1 MKQEETKYNL
11 AEDLHTKAT
20 LVKARAKIWGA
31 TKDSPELTQAVASDV
46 KGNADWFQ
54 VRKNLIDLTPI
65 KEMRKLDRQ
74 RKNEMSYHTCV
85 WDSEWRLLPNENRK
99 RYNEIWNDFKGDFD
113 SLRDNLIK
121 DLPDL
126 KQQAKK
132 ELGSAF
138 DENLYPTKEE
148 IIGGQVTKQVGGTKA
163 DPIYKTK
170 TTKGLIHTEFSNIEI
185 PTVIGDVS
193 DETFTTYGEGGI
205 KNLLGEVS
213 NYSISYWDNK
223 LVEVAERNQEDLISG
238 ITDVVVSLSEFN
250 PNAETGKKK
259 PFRDSKIPNLR
270 KTLTGLK
277 GRNEI
282 FNDERVE
289 EIINAVENAIGNSTS
304 ESLREDSK
312 ERKTVTKKLSKELEN
327 SKDIFGV

>member
-1 MKQEETKYNL
+1 MKIENKNYNL

-20 LVKARAKIWGA
+20 LVKARATIWGA

-46 KGNADWFQ
+46 KGNADWFK

-74 RKNEMSYHTCV
+74 RKNEMSYQTCV
-85 WDSEWRLLPNENRK
+85 WDSEWRLLPNENRGI
-99 RYNEIWNDFKGDFD
+99 YNEIWNDFKGDFD
-113 SLRDNLIK
+113 SLRDSLIK

-126 KQQAKK
+126 KAQAKI

-138 DENLYPTKEE
+138 DENLYPTKDE
-148 IIGGQVTKQVGGTKA
+148 IIGGTVSKQIGGTSA
-163 DPIYKTK
+163 NPIYKTK

-185 PTVIGDVS
+185 PTIVGDVS
-193 DETFTTYGEGGI
+193 DERINDRGEGGI

-238 ITDVVVSLSEFN
+238 ISEVVISLSEFN
-250 PNAETGKKK
+250 PQAETGKKK

-289 EIINAVENAIGNSTS
+289 EIIKACETALGKSTS
-304 ESLREDSK
+304 ESLRESSE
-312 ERKTVTKKLSKELEN
+312 ERKTVTKELSKELKN
-327 SKDIFGV
+327 SQDIFGV